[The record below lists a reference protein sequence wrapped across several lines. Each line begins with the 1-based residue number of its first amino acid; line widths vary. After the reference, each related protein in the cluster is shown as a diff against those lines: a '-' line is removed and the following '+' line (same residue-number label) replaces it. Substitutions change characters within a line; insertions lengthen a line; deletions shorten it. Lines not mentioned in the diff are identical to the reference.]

1 MMHISAKGDY
11 GLRAVLDLA
20 LHTGQGPILRADIAE
35 RQNIPEAYLVQL
47 LNLLRKAGL
56 VHSIRGPKGGHVLVK
71 NPDELTVQEVLAALE
86 GPVNLMGKSEDR
98 KTQGGGTDVFKDV
111 WEAVES
117 AVNDVLLSVTFGDL
131 CQKYQ
136 ARQVSVTFRI

>member
-20 LHTGQGPILRADIAE
+20 LHDGQGPILRADIAA

-56 VHSIRGPKGGHVLVK
+56 VHSIRGPKGGHVLLK
-71 NPDELTVQEVLAALE
+71 RPDELTVQEVLAALE
-86 GPVNLMGKSEDR
+86 GPVNLMGKSEER
-98 KTQGGGTDVFKDV
+98 KAHGEGADVLKDV
-111 WEAVES
+111 WEAVEA
-117 AVNDVLLSVTFGDL
+117 AVNDVLLSVTFEDL
-131 CQKYQ
+131 CSKYQ
-136 ARQVSVTFRI
+136 ARQMPVTFRI

>member
-20 LHTGQGPILRADIAE
+20 LHEGKGPILRADIAA

-56 VHSIRGPKGGHVLVK
+56 VHSIRGPKGGHLLLK
-71 NPDELTVQEVLAALE
+71 RPNELTVEEVLAALE
-86 GPVNLMGKSEDR
+86 GPVNLLGKSEDR
-98 KTQGGGTDVFKDV
+98 KVVDEGADVLKDV
-111 WEAVES
+111 WEAVET
-117 AVNDVLLSVTFGDL
+117 AVNEVLVSVTFADL
-131 CQKYQ
+131 CRKYQ
-136 ARQVSVTFRI
+136 ARQMPVTFRI